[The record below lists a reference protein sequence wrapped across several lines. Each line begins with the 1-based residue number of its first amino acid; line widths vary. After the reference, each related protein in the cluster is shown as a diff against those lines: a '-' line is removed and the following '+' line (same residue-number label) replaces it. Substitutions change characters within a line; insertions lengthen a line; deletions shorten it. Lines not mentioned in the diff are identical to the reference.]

1 MSTGV
6 GRPARALLMKRSRTT
21 LAALLAASLTLA
33 VGMIGSPVAGAAP
46 AAPALPGAPALP
58 SATALSSARA
68 NAGVEQD
75 FVGRINALRSQKGRA
90 PLTVDPE
97 LTAAARSWAA
107 TMAGEG
113 RIFHS
118 SNLAGGVSARW
129 AKLGEN
135 VGVGGDVASLFQAFV
150 DSPSHYAN
158 LVDPSY
164 SRVGVGVVVSGNR
177 IYTTHRFMAVAAP
190 APPPT
195 TAPAPPPTAPPTTAA
210 PTTTA
215 PPTTTTAPPPP
226 PSTTT
231 TTAAPEPLSKLG
243 PLERLSDLVER
254 G

>member
-1 MSTGV
+1 MGRTFRIAMVAALVTG
-6 GRPARALLMKRSRTT
+6 ALLP
-21 LAALLAASLTLA
+21 AL
-33 VGMIGSPVAGAAP
+33 GAAP
-46 AAPALPGAPALP
+46 VAARTARPAALP
-58 SATALSSARA
+58 SPAAAEA
-68 NAGVEQD
+68 D
-75 FVGRINALRSQKGRA
+75 FVARINGLRAARGLGALA
-90 PLTVDPE
+90 VDGE
-97 LTAAARSWAA
+97 LTGAARSWAGV
-107 TMAGEG
+107 MAGEG
-113 RIFHS
+113 RIFHASDLS
-118 SNLAGGVSARW
+118 SGVSTRW